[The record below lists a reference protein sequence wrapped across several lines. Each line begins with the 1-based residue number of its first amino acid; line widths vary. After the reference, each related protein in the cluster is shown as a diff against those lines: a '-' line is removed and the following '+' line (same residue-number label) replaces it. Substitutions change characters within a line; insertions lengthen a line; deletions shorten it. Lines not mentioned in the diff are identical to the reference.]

1 MKTSKLKQSTLL
13 SAIVIMLSQLF
24 ACETLPPKDISE
36 YISPLVDGNTWVMY
50 IGRMPIPQVVNGD
63 TIYTFRKAY
72 TTNLIDGDTIIN
84 GKECKKFHLYFHFN
98 PTVQEGDTVYTSDKC
113 PHIFPGALYV
123 CGNDKAY
130 NKLQSDDNDI
140 YNVLRGFFTY
150 WSYNPSYMYEE
161 DFTIREISHYKYM
174 GKEETADWPIVNL
187 NLSTGERFKDL
198 WRVVGVSSITLSDGK
213 ERRMMEVK
221 PQNSHH
227 CLGSKTTYWIEG
239 IGSVRYGISQPPATF
254 MYKPAPYH
262 LIRFSTNG
270 QVIYTSEEVDYFNYD
285 GIIVI

>member
-1 MKTSKLKQSTLL
+1 MKTGKLKQSTLL

-84 GKECKKFHLYFHFN
+84 GKECKKSHLYFHFN

-113 PHIFPGALYV
+113 PHIFPGAIYEY
-123 CGNDKAY
+123 D
-130 NKLQSDDNDI
+130 DI
-140 YNVLRGFFTY
+140 YNDMRSIYKVTDN
-150 WSYNPSYMYEE
+150 NPEHYYEE
-161 DFTIREISHYKYM
+161 DFVIYCFMEGTYM
-174 GKEETADWPIVNL
+174 GEEYCDSYPVINL